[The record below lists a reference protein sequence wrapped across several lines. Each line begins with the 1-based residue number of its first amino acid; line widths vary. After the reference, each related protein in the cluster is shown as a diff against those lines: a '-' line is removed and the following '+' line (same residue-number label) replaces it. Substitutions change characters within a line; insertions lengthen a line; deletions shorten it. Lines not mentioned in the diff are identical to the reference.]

1 MQLYI
6 QKDRARISF
15 KYTGTVKNLLERI
28 NVNPQNVMV
37 TVNGKMSTEDAK
49 IADTDNVEI
58 LQVVSGG

>member
-15 KYTGTVKNLLERI
+15 KYAGTVKNLLERI
-28 NVNPQNVMV
+28 NVNAQTVMV
-37 TVNGKMSTEDAK
+37 TVNGKMSTEDAQ
-49 IADTDNVEI
+49 IADTDNVEV